1 MMKLRQRKSKKAE
14 TTETSTPSRITN
26 ETVAEH
32 REQVLAGGRK
42 FKYPVQYQKKK
53 LIINT
58 IIVGVATLVLVS
70 LLGWHQLYI
79 AQNTSK
85 LMYRITQILP
95 VPVATVDGEAVKYS
109 DYLMRYRSS
118 MYYLQQQNDVST
130 NTNDGRRQ
138 AEFVKRQELDRAEM
152 MTYVR
157 KLAREKNLKVL
168 NKEVDDFIKSDVD
181 ARAVSLNAYEKTV
194 LKSFYDWSL
203 DEYKIVVRDELLK
216 RKVSFAVDAEAK
228 KKIEDLH
235 ALVKNGADI
244 AVVAADNSDD
254 TVTKSSGGD
263 SGNLTIHSQD
273 PNGLVAAAR
282 RLDKDQ
288 LSEIIKGVDGY
299 YFLKLINKDAASV
312 QYRVVKIGLKAL
324 DAKFDSLKKD
334 GKINEFIRIQEM
346 EV

>member
-1 MMKLRQRKSKKAE
+1 MKLLQRKSKK
-14 TTETSTPSRITN
+14 TEDTEASSPARITN

-58 IIVGVATLVLVS
+58 IIIGVAALVLVS

-95 VPVATVDGEAVKYS
+95 VPVASVDGESVRYS

-138 AEFVKRQELDRAEM
+138 SEFVKRQELDRAEM
-152 MTYVR
+152 MAYVR
-157 KLAREKNLKVL
+157 KLARERNLKVAA
-168 NKEVDDFIKSDVD
+168 KEVNDFIKADVD
-181 ARAVSLNAYEKTV
+181 ARAVSLNAYERTV

-216 RKVSFAVDAEAK
+216 RKVSFAVDEEAK
-228 KKIEDLH
+228 EKIEKLYS
-235 ALVKNGADI
+235 AVKNGADI
-244 AVVAADNSDD
+244 ATVAAENSED
-254 TVTKSSGGD
+254 TATKASGGD
-263 SGNLTIHSQD
+263 SGSVGIQNQD
-273 PNGLVAAAR
+273 PNGLVAAAKK
-282 RLDKDQ
+282 LEKDQ
-288 LSEIIKGVDGY
+288 LSEIIRGTDGY
-299 YFLKLINKDAASV
+299 YFLKLTNKDEATV
-312 QYRVVKIGLKAL
+312 QYQVVKIGLKAL
-324 DAKFDSLKKD
+324 DSQFESLKKNN
-334 GKINEFIRIQEM
+334 KINEYIRTQEL
-346 EV
+346 ET